1 VAIVPLRQTVT
12 ITPASAGTDD
22 WGKPLP
28 VQPFD
33 LACRVQEH
41 TKLTIG
47 NSSSGNVNGV
57 ITREAVSRVQI
68 YFDKLAPISYDD
80 VITFTDENGT
90 THTYKP
96 LNISVKRGLNGKPIL
111 TVVEV

>member
-1 VAIVPLRQTVT
+1 MAIVPLRQTVT

-22 WGKPLP
+22 WGNPLP
-28 VQPFD
+28 AQSYD
-33 LACRVQEH
+33 LPCRIQEH
-41 TKLTIG
+41 TKLTVG

-96 LNISVKRGLNGKPIL
+96 LNISVKRGLNGKPLL

>member
-1 VAIVPLRQTVT
+1 VAILPLKQTVT
-12 ITPASAGTDD
+12 ITPITKDD
-22 WGKPLP
+22 WGKDVAGTPY
-28 VQPFD
+28 D
-33 LACRVQEH
+33 LKCRVQEH

-47 NSSSGNVNGV
+47 NTSSGNVNGV

-68 YFDKLAPISYDD
+68 YFDKLAPIGYDD

-90 THTYKP
+90 THTYRP
-96 LNISVKRGLNGKPIL
+96 LNINVKRGLNGKPIL